1 MPAATRKRPAKDPE
15 PEAPKAEVVEVT
27 DPEELALL
35 TNARKLR
42 AASQQQPEP
51 GEAVV
56 QPEGGQTILLE
67 DERSQRELD
76 LRAINQQILGARQ
89 ALAAAKIN
97 RLLNEKGMLNEADK
111 QHDRVFRQDIG
122 EIRQMVDFFIALKA
136 EMGPIGVE
144 EPKVSA
150 LETAT
155 LADLPA
161 VTG

>member
-1 MPAATRKRPAKDPE
+1 MPAATRKRPAKQPE
-15 PEAPKAEVVEVT
+15 EPKAEVVEVT
-27 DPEELALL
+27 DPEEVALL

-42 AASQQQPEP
+42 EAAQNPPEP

-56 QPEGGQTILLE
+56 APQPEQTILLE

-136 EMGPIGVE
+136 EMGPIGVD